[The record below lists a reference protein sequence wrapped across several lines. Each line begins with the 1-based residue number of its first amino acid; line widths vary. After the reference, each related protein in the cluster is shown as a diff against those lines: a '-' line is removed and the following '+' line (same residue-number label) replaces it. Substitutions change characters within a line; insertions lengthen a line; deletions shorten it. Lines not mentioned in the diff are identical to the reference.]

1 MNVTELQGSQLRDNG
16 LGVKST
22 RQNAGTFKT
31 SKAGAFPP
39 FIPGCGHLSD
49 RREREREIGGPRN
62 DRMELWSCYSRLV
75 CDRDQAGTRV
85 MPAGSRPGHRASG
98 NRRGMRVASSGYSPE
113 EETLQDYTAWP
124 GQD

>member
-1 MNVTELQGSQLRDNG
+1 MALESNPLDKMRARSKEVKQGLSLRLFLAVDIFQTG
-16 LGVKST
+16 
-22 RQNAGTFKT
+22 
-31 SKAGAFPP
+31 
-39 FIPGCGHLSD
+39 
-49 RREREREIGGPRN
+49 EREREIGGPRN